1 MPNPPQEATKQ
12 DAHEA
17 RHAPAAHNP
26 HDVGAHDAHDLSAHE
41 DHPGWRAYLNT
52 HMLIC
57 VFLGFTSGLPL
68 FTLVYLVQAWLRSEG
83 VNLKEIGLFALIQFP
98 YTWKFVWAPLMDRY
112 VPRLPGWKPGRR
124 RGWMLVTQILVA
136 GAIATLGFVSP
147 KESIWTVAA
156 LTALVAFF
164 GASQDISVDAYRRE
178 LLKDTEQGLGNAVHV
193 NAYKIAALVPGSLA
207 LILSDHLPWS
217 TVFVVTAAFM
227 IPGMILS
234 LVVTEPEIHGAP
246 PKNLREAI
254 VQPFAEFVNRDGL
267 AAALFVLAFIFL
279 YKLGDTMATTLSTSF
294 FLDIGYSRTE
304 IGVIAKMTAFG
315 ASLAG
320 GILGGIAL
328 VKIGIGRGLWIFG
341 FLQMISTLGFAW
353 LAQLGPGSPSLAAI
367 YDVVVAVSHGVT
379 QIASVFGAHTQLTLD
394 PRAVALA
401 LVYGFETFATGL
413 TLAAFTAYIASTTDP
428 RYTATQFALF
438 TSLAS
443 IPRTLASAASG
454 YVVAK
459 IGWFDYFV
467 VCTLLAVPGMLLLI
481 RIAPWRN
488 RS

>member
-1 MPNPPQEATKQ
+1 MPNPPHEAPSLN
-12 DAHEA
+12 AHET
-17 RHAPAAHNP
+17 
-26 HDVGAHDAHDLSAHE
+26 
-41 DHPGWRAYLNT
+41 HPGWRAYLNT

-136 GAIATLGFVSP
+136 LAIGALGYVSP
-147 KESIWTVAA
+147 KESILAAAA

-164 GASQDISVDAYRRE
+164 GASQDIAIDAYRRE
-178 LLKDTEQGLGNAVHV
+178 LLRDTEQGLGNAVHV

-227 IPGMILS
+227 IPGMIMT
-234 LVVTEPEIHGAP
+234 LVVREPEVHGAP
-246 PKNLREAI
+246 PKKLGEAI
-254 VQPFAEFVNRDGL
+254 VQPFAEFVRRDGL
-267 AAALFVLAFIFL
+267 AVALFVLAFIFL

-294 FLDIGYSRTE
+294 FLDIGFSRTE

-320 GILGGIAL
+320 GIIGGVAL

-341 FLQMISTLGFAW
+341 FLQMVSTLGFAW
-353 LAQLGPGSPSLAAI
+353 LAQLHDGSASLAAI
-367 YDVVVAVSHGVT
+367 QDATVAANRLLASAVNA
-379 QIASVFGAHTQLTLD
+379 QITLD

-443 IPRTLASAASG
+443 VPRTLASAASG
-454 YVVAK
+454 YVVAR
-459 IGWFDYFV
+459 IGWFDYFI
-467 VCTLLAVPGMLLLI
+467 VCTALAVPGMLLLI
-481 RIAPWRN
+481 RIAPWRI

>member
-1 MPNPPQEATKQ
+1 MFFRPTGSQGTVPNTAAANDDMPNPPHEAPARN
-12 DAHEA
+12 DHLAAHE
-17 RHAPAAHNP
+17 
-26 HDVGAHDAHDLSAHE
+26 S
-41 DHPGWRAYLNT
+41 HPGWRAYLNT

-136 GAIATLGFVSP
+136 LAIGTLGYVSP
-147 KESIWTVAA
+147 KDSIWTVAA

-164 GASQDISVDAYRRE
+164 GASQDIAIDAYRRE
-178 LLKDTEQGLGNAVHV
+178 LLTDTQQGLGNAVHV

-217 TVFVVTAAFM
+217 TVFVVTAVFM
-227 IPGMILS
+227 IPGMIMS
-234 LVVTEPEIHGAP
+234 LVVSEPEVHGAP

-254 VQPFAEFVNRDGL
+254 VQPFAEFVHRDGL

-320 GILGGIAL
+320 GIVGGVAL

-341 FLQMISTLGFAW
+341 FLQMVSTLGFAW
-353 LAQLGPGSPSLAAI
+353 LAQLGADSPSLAAI
-367 YDVVVAVSHGVT
+367 YDTVLAVSHGVS
-379 QIASVFGAHTQLTLD
+379 SVAGLFGAHVQLTLD

-443 IPRTLASAASG
+443 VPRTLASAASG
-454 YVVAK
+454 YVVAQ
-459 IGWFDYFV
+459 IGWFDYFI
-467 VCTLLAVPGMLLLI
+467 VCTVLAVPGMLLLI
-481 RIAPWRN
+481 RIAPWRV
-488 RS
+488 RL

>member
-1 MPNPPQEATKQ
+1 MQNPPQEAATDTPQ
-12 DAHEA
+12 TSQASDVTQTPLAS
-17 RHAPAAHNP
+17 HNL
-26 HDVGAHDAHDLSAHE
+26 DAHE

-112 VPRLPGWKPGRR
+112 VPRLPGWRPGRR

-164 GASQDISVDAYRRE
+164 GASQDIAIDAYRRE

-217 TVFVVTAAFM
+217 TVFVVTAVFM
-227 IPGMILS
+227 IPGMIMS
-234 LVVTEPEIHGAP
+234 LVVSEPEVHGAP

-254 VQPFAEFVNRDGL
+254 VQPFAEFVKRDGL
-267 AAALFVLAFIFL
+267 GAALFVLAFIFL

-320 GILGGIAL
+320 GIIGGVAL

-341 FLQMISTLGFAW
+341 FLQMVSTLGFAW
-353 LAQLGPGSPSLAAI
+353 LAQLGPGSPTLALIQDAL
-367 YDVVVAVSHGVT
+367 HGVA
-379 QIASVFGAHTQLTLD
+379 QLASAVGLHAQLALD
-394 PRAVALA
+394 PRAAALA
-401 LVYGFETFATGL
+401 LVYGLETFATGL

-443 IPRTLASAASG
+443 VPRTLASAASG

-459 IGWFDYFV
+459 IGWFDYFI
-467 VCTLLAVPGMLLLI
+467 VCTVLAVPGMLLLI
-481 RIAPWRN
+481 RIAPWRI
-488 RS
+488 RK

>member
-1 MPNPPQEATKQ
+1 MPNPPHEAPALT
-12 DAHEA
+12 AHE
-17 RHAPAAHNP
+17 N
-26 HDVGAHDAHDLSAHE
+26 
-41 DHPGWRAYLNT
+41 HPGWRAYLNT

-112 VPRLPGWKPGRR
+112 VPRLPGWRPGRR

-147 KESIWTVAA
+147 KDSIWTVAA

-164 GASQDISVDAYRRE
+164 GASQDIAIDAYRRE
-178 LLKDTEQGLGNAVHV
+178 LLTDTQQGLGNAVHV
-193 NAYKIAALVPGSLA
+193 NAYKIAALVPGSFA

-227 IPGMILS
+227 IPGMVMS
-234 LVVTEPEIHGAP
+234 LVVSEPEVHGTP
-246 PKNLREAI
+246 PKNLRDAI
-254 VQPFAEFVNRDGL
+254 VQPFAEFVRRDGWHG
-267 AAALFVLAFIFL
+267 ALFVLAFIFL

-294 FLDIGYSRTE
+294 FLDIGYTRTE

-320 GILGGIAL
+320 GIIGGVAL

-341 FLQMISTLGFAW
+341 ILQIVSTLGFAW
-353 LAQLGPGSPSLAAI
+353 LAQLGPGSPTLAAI
-367 YDVVVAVSHGVT
+367 YDGVLAVSHAV
-379 QIASVFGAHTQLTLD
+379 SGAAAALGLEAHLTLD

-443 IPRTLASAASG
+443 VPRTLASAASG

-459 IGWFDYFV
+459 IGWFDYFI
-467 VCTLLAVPGMLLLI
+467 VCTALAVPGMLLLV
-481 RIAPWRN
+481 RIAPWRI

>member
-1 MPNPPQEATKQ
+1 MQNPPQEAATDTPQ
-12 DAHEA
+12 TSQASDVTQTPLAS
-17 RHAPAAHNP
+17 HNL
-26 HDVGAHDAHDLSAHE
+26 DAHE

-112 VPRLPGWKPGRR
+112 VPRLPGWRPGRR

-164 GASQDISVDAYRRE
+164 GASQDIAIDAYRRE

-217 TVFVVTAAFM
+217 TVFVVTAVFM
-227 IPGMILS
+227 IPGMIMS
-234 LVVTEPEIHGAP
+234 LVVSEPEVHGAP

-254 VQPFAEFVNRDGL
+254 VQPFAEFVKRDGL
-267 AAALFVLAFIFL
+267 GAALFVLAFIFL

-320 GILGGIAL
+320 GIIGGVAL

-341 FLQMISTLGFAW
+341 FLQMVSTLGFAW
-353 LAQLGPGSPSLAAI
+353 LAQLGPGSLTLALIQDAL
-367 YDVVVAVSHGVT
+367 HGVA
-379 QIASVFGAHTQLTLD
+379 QLASAVGLHAQLALD
-394 PRAVALA
+394 PRAAALA
-401 LVYGFETFATGL
+401 LVYGLETFATGL

-443 IPRTLASAASG
+443 VPRTLASAASG

-459 IGWFDYFV
+459 IGWFDYFI
-467 VCTLLAVPGMLLLI
+467 VCTVLAVPGMLLLI
-481 RIAPWRN
+481 RIAPWRI
-488 RS
+488 RK

>member
-1 MPNPPQEATKQ
+1 MQNPPHEAPALT
-12 DAHEA
+12 AHE
-17 RHAPAAHNP
+17 
-26 HDVGAHDAHDLSAHE
+26 S
-41 DHPGWRAYLNT
+41 HPGWRAYLNT

-112 VPRLPGWKPGRR
+112 VPRLPGWRPGRR

-136 GAIATLGFVSP
+136 LAIGTLGYVSP
-147 KESIWTVAA
+147 KDSIWTVAA

-164 GASQDISVDAYRRE
+164 GASQDISIDAYRRE
-178 LLKDTEQGLGNAVHV
+178 LLTDTQQGLGNAVHV

-227 IPGMILS
+227 IPGMIMT
-234 LVVTEPEIHGAP
+234 LVVKEPEVHGAP
-246 PKNLREAI
+246 PRNLREAI
-254 VQPFAEFVNRDGL
+254 VQPFAEFVRRDGL

-320 GILGGIAL
+320 GIIGGVAL

-353 LAQLGPGSPSLAAI
+353 LAQLGAGSPSLAAI
-367 YDVVVAVSHGVT
+367 YDAVLAVSHAVSWAAGLV
-379 QIASVFGAHTQLTLD
+379 GANVQLTLD

-443 IPRTLASAASG
+443 VPRTLASAASG

-459 IGWFDYFV
+459 IGWFDYFI
-467 VCTLLAVPGMLLLI
+467 VCTVLAVPGMLLLI
-481 RIAPWRN
+481 RIAPWRV